1 MKKECPSS
9 PSICIVLEGPS
20 QYNKSREKKE
30 NKVIQEGEIK
40 MELFM
45 HDMIRYLKS
54 LKESIDKIMFIKM
67 SN

>member
-1 MKKECPSS
+1 
-9 PSICIVLEGPS
+9 
-20 QYNKSREKKE
+20 
-30 NKVIQEGEIK
+30 

-45 HDMIRYLKS
+45 HDMIRYLKN